1 MQKLMK
7 DSAISKRYASSK
19 ENPLRKLSME
29 ELPHKESMG
38 IRFRKDKKQLNLRA
52 APFNRWLEKQIGRPW
67 DKVHHEVCEASS
79 ANPELGL
86 RGQLDWAV
94 EQHVS
99 EIGPDGTA
107 YTYRYAW
114 GDRLSVVH
122 GMYVHPKTKLLSCQP
137 YTSYHH
143 KPHSDPDLR
152 LITETVFLPT
162 KIDERQGVV
171 TLRGVVYAAG
181 RSQDYPVYFHPAQ
194 VLVRRI
200 ALRRIKSI
208 WYEVDE
214 YEVTSSHNIWG
225 LGKKKTLQPWYDR
238 KFTRIL
244 DKRQLGKKELKK
256 FKL

>member
-107 YTYRYAW
+107 YTGCTSTPRPSF
-114 GDRLSVVH
+114 SVAS
-122 GMYVHPKTKLLSCQP
+122 PTRATTANPIATL
-137 YTSYHH
+137 TS
-143 KPHSDPDLR
+143 
-152 LITETVFLPT
+152 
-162 KIDERQGVV
+162 G
-171 TLRGVVYAAG
+171 
-181 RSQDYPVYFHPAQ
+181 
-194 VLVRRI
+194 
-200 ALRRIKSI
+200 
-208 WYEVDE
+208 
-214 YEVTSSHNIWG
+214 
-225 LGKKKTLQPWYDR
+225 
-238 KFTRIL
+238 
-244 DKRQLGKKELKK
+244 
-256 FKL
+256 